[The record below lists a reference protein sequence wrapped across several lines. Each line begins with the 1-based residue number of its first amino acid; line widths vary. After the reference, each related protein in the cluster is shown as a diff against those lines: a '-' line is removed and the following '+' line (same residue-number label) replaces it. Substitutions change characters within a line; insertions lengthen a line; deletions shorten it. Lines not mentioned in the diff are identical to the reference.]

1 MPPQLTIEDR
11 GEVVMVTFTQA
22 RILDEGTIRSIGAE
36 FEKLTTESAADRKLL
51 LNFRGVDYMSSA
63 MLGQIMKLYKQ
74 CKADNIKLKLCGVC
88 PQVLEIFT
96 ITRLNKVLAIESDE
110 AAALAS
116 FSGDGGKKK
125 GWFGR

>member
-1 MPPQLTIEDR
+1 MAAQLTIQDR

-22 RILDEGTIRSIGAE
+22 RILDEGTIRAIGTE
-36 FEKLTTESAADRKLL
+36 FEKLTTEAAADRKLL

-63 MLGQIMKLYKQ
+63 MLGQIMKLHKQ
-74 CKADNIKLKLCGVC
+74 CKADNVKLMLCGVC
-88 PQVLEIFT
+88 PQVMEIFT

-116 FSGDGGKKK
+116 FSGEGGKKK